1 MSVFELSI
9 LAAIFIGFF
18 WLILD
23 VAKYARMKKEE

>member
-18 WLILD
+18 WLIVD
-23 VAKYARMKKEE
+23 MAKYARAKKED